1 MTQKA
6 ICLCLWGQV
15 FDDLTYI
22 SNRKTADGLF
32 FRSRHSP
39 QIVNYKLFKW
49 LSSANT
55 PSEKEGIGSG
65 AKGGKK
71 TLDGCVSLALT
82 KAWNCEVKP
91 SGLIETLYS

>member
-6 ICLCLWGQV
+6 ICLCFWDQV

-65 AKGGKK
+65 AKGGKE
-71 TLDGCVSLALT
+71 TVDGCVS
-82 KAWNCEVKP
+82 
-91 SGLIETLYS
+91 GLDKSLEL